1 MTLGRSELLAPAK
14 RKFRDVETPLGTV
27 RMRSVTE
34 RERSQF
40 ESDTLDK
47 SGKLSKRSLLTVKPR
62 LIVMCAVDDSGEL
75 LFTSADIER
84 LLEMDSITANLL
96 SDEAQKLCGI
106 TETDIEELEKNSVAH
121 PEEDSPSD

>member
-1 MTLGRSELLAPAK
+1 MTLGRSELLAPAE
-14 RKFRDVETPLGTV
+14 RKFKTVVTPLGAG

-62 LIVMCAVDDSGEL
+62 LIIMCAVDDNGEL
-75 LFTSADIER
+75 LFTSADTER

-121 PEEDSPSD
+121 LEEDSPSD